1 MFSTACIL
9 SCLSPL
15 TLNWSQ
21 PSLSLALLEVSYCFP
36 SLCCQVLDH
45 RGSSDCCVFF
55 SVLWQDLHITIW
67 SIPKETVVAI
77 WCFCIDI
84 ILDGCSKPEFV
95 LYCHKIHHFYEAFQV
110 KLFFKDEQLWNRILC
125 FLELHPCFSFSFWN
139 RLTPPSLKGKH
150 SELLK
155 INTPV
160 IPLTLVQQLWGNVGR
175 SKSL

>member
-21 PSLSLALLEVSYCFP
+21 ASLSLALLEVSYCFP
-36 SLCCQVLDH
+36 SLCCQVLD
-45 RGSSDCCVFF
+45 RGSSDCCVFSLYYGKIF
-55 SVLWQDLHITIW
+55 TLQYEASQR
-67 SIPKETVVAI
+67 
-77 WCFCIDI
+77 
-84 ILDGCSKPEFV
+84 KPLLRFGAFV
-95 LYCHKIHHFYEAFQV
+95 LTLYWMGVLNQNLSYTVTRYIISMRPFRWSS
-110 KLFFKDEQLWNRILC
+110 FFKDEQLWNRILC

-139 RLTPPSLKGKH
+139 RLTPSSLKGKH